1 MEDLLLL
8 LSSFEG
14 AGEADEPGELR
25 LEIFPLD
32 QLRPGGRIGL
42 PGLSGGGGGGGG
54 GGIRFRFH
62 RRLEIE
68 IG

>member
-42 PGLSGGGGGGGG
+42 PGLSGGGGGGG
-54 GGIRFRFH
+54 IRFRFH